1 MPKSEQR
8 VFERFE
14 MQMPALIMPQSSN
27 DSPRPLFL
35 LTRDISSGG
44 AYFHTGASFCEK
56 EAVQIEMLIR
66 ISLAEKE
73 IHHLYLVTNGEV
85 TRQESSGV
93 AVRFT
98 GEYRLKPF
106 V

>member
-14 MQMPALIMPQSSN
+14 MQMPALLMPQSSN
-27 DSPRPLFL
+27 DSLRPLFI

-44 AYFHTGASFCEK
+44 AYFHTPDSFFE
-56 EAVQIEMLIR
+56 EEEVQVEMLIR
-66 ISLAEKE
+66 ISSAENE
-73 IHHLYLVTNGEV
+73 IHHLYLATTGEV
-85 TRQESSGV
+85 TRRESSGV